1 MLPAERRQHILEMLR
16 TDGKVVAAELSQ
28 SLGISEDT
36 IRRDLREMAEAGLLQ
51 RVHGGALP
59 RTPTPLPYA
68 DRENTQPEAK
78 ISIARATIPL
88 LVDRQVILFDGGTTT
103 LQVARHLP
111 RDFSATIVTNS
122 VPVAA
127 ALIDHPRVEI
137 ILLGGRVF
145 KHGRVAMG
153 AKTME
158 SLREIRVDLC
168 ILGVGGLHPEIG
180 ITVLDYEEAAVK
192 RTMIASANEV
202 VAAVSPE
209 KLGTV
214 GPYVVESAKCLTHLV
229 TESHVPED
237 QVLPYRN
244 LGIQVVS
251 SAAEV
256 PR

>member
-16 TDGKVVAAELSQ
+16 TDGKVVATQLSL
-28 SLGISEDT
+28 SLDISEDT

-59 RTPTPLPYA
+59 RSPTPLPYA
-68 DRENTQPEAK
+68 DRENTQPDAK

-88 LVDRQVILFDGGTTT
+88 LLRHQVILLDGGTTT
-103 LQVARHLP
+103 LQVAKQLP
-111 RDFSATIVTNS
+111 RDFAATIVTNS

-127 ALIDHPRVEI
+127 TLIDHPSIEI
-137 ILLGGRVF
+137 VLLGGRIF

-158 SLREIRVDLC
+158 SLREIRVDVC
-168 ILGVGGLHPEIG
+168 VLGVGGLHPEIG

-192 RTMIASANEV
+192 RTMISSSSGV
-202 VAAVSPE
+202 IAAVSSE

-214 GPYVVESAKCLTHLV
+214 GPYVVESAKALTHLV
-229 TESHVPED
+229 TDCDEG
-237 QVLPYRN
+237 QLLPYRN
-244 LGIQVVS
+244 LGIQITS
-251 SAAEV
+251 TACSE
-256 PR
+256 R